1 MTVRGR
7 ADRPIC
13 KLIRFRS
20 AVAIAALALAICA
33 STGAPRAQ
41 DQGGGQMGGQMGG
54 SSSMPPMQSA
64 PDPNGNPSAA
74 PSTAIQFPNIPRITL
89 QVLPGYG
96 PAPLLVGFLVMSA
109 NPDSAPLVSYRFSF
123 GDGQV
128 STMPPTVL
136 YHSFTNPG
144 TYTVTV
150 TATTADGQNATAFAG
165 VTVTQA
171 AD

>member
-1 MTVRGR
+1 MIAQRRGPVFKLTR
-7 ADRPIC
+7 RP
-13 KLIRFRS
+13 S
-20 AVAIAALALAICA
+20 AVALAALALAICA
-33 STGAPRAQ
+33 SLNVARAQ
-41 DQGGGQMGGQMGG
+41 DSGAQMGG
-54 SSSMPPMQSA
+54 SSSMMPPMQSA
-64 PDPNGNPSAA
+64 PDPDGNPSASPTA
-74 PSTAIQFPNIPRITL
+74 AIQFPNIPRITL

-96 PAPLLVGFLVMSA
+96 AAPLLVGFYVMNA

-123 GDGQV
+123 GDGQI
-128 STMPPTVL
+128 STEPPTVL

-150 TATTADGQNATAFAG
+150 TATTADGQNATAMAG

>member
-1 MTVRGR
+1 MSARGR
-7 ADRPIC
+7 ADGPIC
-13 KLIRFRS
+13 RLTRS
-20 AVAIAALALAICA
+20 RLAVAAAVLAFALCL
-33 STGAPRAQ
+33 SSSSSRAQ
-41 DQGGGQMGGQMGG
+41 DSGAQMDG
-54 SSSMPPMQSA
+54 SSSMPPMQSE

-74 PSTAIQFPNIPRITL
+74 PTAAIQFPNIPRITL

-96 PAPLLVGFLVMSA
+96 AAPLLVGFYVLNA
-109 NPDSAPLVSYRFSF
+109 NPDSPPLVSYRFSF
-123 GDGQV
+123 GDGQI
-128 STMPPTVL
+128 STEPPTVL

>member
-1 MTVRGR
+1 MSARGR

-13 KLIRFRS
+13 KLIRSRL
-20 AVAIAALALAICA
+20 AVALAALAVATCA
-33 STGAPRAQ
+33 SPSVPRAQ
-41 DQGGGQMGGQMGG
+41 DSGAQMDG

-64 PDPNGNPSAA
+64 PDPNGNAQASPTA
-74 PSTAIQFPNIPRITL
+74 AIQFPNIPRITL

-109 NPDSAPLVSYRFSF
+109 NPESAPLVTYRFSF
-123 GDGQV
+123 GDGQI
-128 STMPPTVL
+128 STMPPTML

-150 TATTADGQNATAFAG
+150 TATTADGQNATAIAG

>member
-1 MTVRGR
+1 MSARGR

-13 KLIRFRS
+13 RLIFSRL
-20 AVAIAALALAICA
+20 AVALAALALAICA
-33 STGAPRAQ
+33 LPRVPRAQ
-41 DQGGGQMGGQMGG
+41 DSGAQMGD
-54 SSSMPPMQSA
+54 SASMPPMQSA

-74 PSTAIQFPNIPRITL
+74 ATAAIQFPNIPRITL

-123 GDGQV
+123 GDGQI
-128 STMPPTVL
+128 STMPPSTL
-136 YHSFTNPG
+136 FHSYTNPG

-150 TATTADGQNATAFAG
+150 TATTADGQNASAIAG

>member
-1 MTVRGR
+1 MSARGR
-7 ADRPIC
+7 ANGPVCR
-13 KLIRFRS
+13 LIRPRL
-20 AVAIAALALAICA
+20 AVAIAALALASWA

-41 DQGGGQMGGQMGG
+41 DMGAQMGG
-54 SSSMPPMQSA
+54 SASMPPMQSA
-64 PDPNGNPSAA
+64 PDPNGNPSASA
-74 PSTAIQFPNIPRITL
+74 TAAIQFPNIPRITL

-96 PAPLLVGFLVMSA
+96 AAPLLVGFYVMNA

-123 GDGQV
+123 GDGQI
-128 STMPPTVL
+128 STEPPTVL

-150 TATTADGQNATAFAG
+150 TATTADGQNATAIAG